1 MQNKNLEWAVSMHV
15 MIDLWTSSLFLT
27 KDKNKR
33 HDKVGGKK
41 TIRQKPYAENYRQLW
56 IQKMG
61 EIVFHREEHTT
72 DDIWITK
79 SSAMKASKK
88 STANVKQGR
97 DSMNKL
103 PPNST
108 WQKYHLWFMF
118 QYMNFGRAYYL
129 LVLLISVRSATQ
141 YSQQC
146 RCHWEALCSR

>member
-1 MQNKNLEWAVSMHV
+1 
-15 MIDLWTSSLFLT
+15 
-27 KDKNKR
+27 
-33 HDKVGGKK
+33 
-41 TIRQKPYAENYRQLW
+41 
-56 IQKMG
+56 MG

-79 SSAMKASKK
+79 SSAMKASNK

-118 QYMNFGRAYYL
+118 EYMNFGRAYYFP
-129 LVLLISVRSATQ
+129 VLLISEIQLHNIPSSVDVIEKHYAQ
-141 YSQQC
+141 DNFPY
-146 RCHWEALCSR
+146 LKDIF